1 MIQKTISK
9 IEARIKKA
17 NSLKDENKEELLKLL
32 LTLKAEVSKL
42 SETHDEQARS
52 IAGFADLSIHEATR
66 EEKNP
71 QLLELSLQGLSA
83 SVEGFEDSHPQ
94 LVDIVNGIC
103 LTLSNIGI

>member
-1 MIQKTISK
+1 MIQNTISM

-17 NSLKDENKEELLKLL
+17 NSLKEENKEELLILL
-32 LTLKAEVSKL
+32 STLKTEVSKL

-52 IAGFADLSIHEATR
+52 IAAFADVSIHEATR

-71 QLLELSLQGLSA
+71 QLLNLSLQGLSA
-83 SVEGFEDSHPQ
+83 SVEGFEDSHPE
-94 LVDIVNGIC
+94 LVDIVNAFC